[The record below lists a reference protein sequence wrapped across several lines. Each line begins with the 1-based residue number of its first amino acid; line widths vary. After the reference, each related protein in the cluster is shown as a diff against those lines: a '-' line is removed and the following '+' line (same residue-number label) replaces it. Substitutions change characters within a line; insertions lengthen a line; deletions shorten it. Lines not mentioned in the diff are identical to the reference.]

1 MMKHLRYHEIDF
13 VKYTRCLATSEQF
26 KYSASKTFLD
36 LAAAK
41 KWDLLVYGDYDAV
54 MPVPYSKKYGL
65 KVVHHPKLCQQLG
78 VFSLTDDSKLND
90 EFLHFLRTNFLVWYY
105 AFNER
110 NKFSSVLE
118 KRSNF
123 IIYPDSYENVRQNYS
138 PKRKRKLRLDE
149 SVKAD
154 SELKNINFDEVSGF
168 IQKNMIGH
176 QNNKDLKVFLDTFK
190 RFYDAGLLRFS
201 AFILRNEIINLLA
214 LYEDSSATVLL
225 GTFNKPETVKL
236 AGSSV
241 LIDKAIE
248 NCIEHKIFDFE
259 GSDLPNVKEFFQ
271 GFRPVERIYQ
281 CIRNSKKEV
290 MKNAFNLLLKGKS
303 IF

>member
-1 MMKHLRYHEIDF
+1 MIKHLRYHEIDF
-13 VKYTRCLATSEQF
+13 EKYTRCLDSSEQF

-36 LAAAK
+36 LATVN
-41 KWDLLVYGDYDAV
+41 KWDLLVYGDYEAV
-54 MPVPYSKKYGL
+54 MPVPHSKKYGL

-78 VFSLTDDSKLND
+78 VFSVKDDIKLNE
-90 EFLHFLRTNFLVWYY
+90 EFLQFLQTNFLVWYY

-110 NKFSSVLE
+110 NKFSSGLE
-118 KRSNF
+118 ERTNF
-123 IIYPDSYENVRQNYS
+123 IIYPNSYENVRQKYS

-154 SELKNINFDEVSGF
+154 SELKDIDFDEASVF
-168 IQKNMIGH
+168 IKKNMIGH
-176 QNNKDLKVFLDTFK
+176 QSKKDLSDFIGIFE
-190 RFYDAGLLRFS
+190 RFYDAGLLRFP
-201 AFILRNEIINLLA
+201 AFILRTEIINLLA
-214 LYEDSSATVLL
+214 LYEDSSASVLL

-259 GSDLPNVKEFFQ
+259 GSNLPNIKEFFQ
-271 GFRPVERIYQ
+271 GFRPVEQTYH

-290 MKNAFNLLLKGKS
+290 MRNAFNLLLKGKN